1 MADISTHEYFEFW
14 LVPLH
19 YAVFLG
25 IQYSFFFHYSNKG
38 SSRGFHLVLP
48 FTVALNQ
55 RVRDNM
61 WILIVVVSIT
71 IIHSKSEKIFIGFI
85 DKTIELT
92 LVKK

>member
-1 MADISTHEYFEFW
+1 
-14 LVPLH
+14 
-19 YAVFLG
+19 
-25 IQYSFFFHYSNKG
+25 
-38 SSRGFHLVLP
+38 
-48 FTVALNQ
+48 
-55 RVRDNM
+55 M